1 MAEVHA
7 NPKQLLRYTSK
18 YSNAPRRISTFVQ
31 EQGHHVKALLRAHMR
46 RRGHVQVTC
55 LLEYQ
60 KGPRGDHYTWKGEAV
75 GDAYTFLKM
84 NKLICLR

>member
-60 KGPRGDHYTWKGEAV
+60 KGPAAILTPGKERLWETL
-75 GDAYTFLKM
+75 TLFS
-84 NKLICLR
+84 R